1 MNLNWITDLFKSYTK
16 QPEVSATMT
25 LPTFS
30 APKPPD
36 QDKRPRENI
45 LLSAHF
51 SLYEL
56 TITSNAVLQAKNRE
70 LTDNQVLKAHYLAN
84 LGEQVRELI
93 ARPVFVHSA
102 YRCPEVNGTTA
113 GSSKTSQH
121 ILFEAMDFTPTN
133 FNGLQDLSNMF
144 NTIWNAA
151 KMKKVKFGQLIMEQ
165 AKRNYGT
172 AYWIHISLGYPY
184 RDLEKCGEVMCMKNG
199 TYTLL
204 GRV

>member
-1 MNLNWITDLFKSYTK
+1 MNLNLITDLFKSFSK
-16 QPEVSATMT
+16 EPSISASMT

-30 APKPPD
+30 VPKPLD

-56 TITSNAVLQAKNRE
+56 TITGNTALQAKNRE

-93 ARPVFVHSA
+93 ARPVFVHSG

-121 ILFEAMDFTPTN
+121 PLFEAMDFTPAS
-133 FNGLQDLSNMF
+133 FNGLQDLSNVF

-151 KMKKVKFGQLIMEQ
+151 KMKKIKFGQLILEQ
-165 AKRNYGT
+165 AKRDYGV
-172 AYWIHISLGYPY
+172 AYWVHISLGAPY
-184 RDLEKCGEVMCMKNG
+184 RDLARCGEVMCMKNG